1 MYWRI
6 VLVILMAST
15 PMVLACGSHDRT
27 ILRLDGSGPS
37 GPTSGP
43 SGPTCRTGCPCGR
56 SCISCR
62 DRCSMAAPILA
73 DDELDAATPADA
85 TNVPDGE

>member
-1 MYWRI
+1 MYWRL

-15 PMVLACGSHDRT
+15 PMVLACGS
-27 ILRLDGSGPS
+27 G
-37 GPTSGP
+37 SGP

-85 TNVPDGE
+85 TNVQDGE